1 MPRAFRPGRLGTA
14 VAALVL
20 ALSACGGSAE
30 DPAGAG
36 APGVTDEPC
45 PNAVDKS
52 KGCIYLGVISDLTS
66 GPFHLLGAPTTK
78 AQQAFWR
85 RVNQQGGIAGY
96 EIDVTRYVVDSK
108 YDVDTHQRLY
118 RQIRGRVLA
127 MAQTLGSSHTARIL
141 PELRADKMIAVPAS
155 WSSAWEFEDVIL
167 ESGVNYCFESMN
179 AVDYAVD
186 SWRADSVMVVHFDN
200 DYGKDAVA
208 GARAAAQRRKLSFK
222 TVATPP
228 GADKQA
234 AAVAEILAE
243 RPDAV
248 LLAVGPAE
256 VGGIVSQAVKQ
267 GYRGRFIGS
276 TPSWSRTLLELKDP
290 QAVTAIKQSFWKV
303 SPWKPYAADTPGHSA
318 MRAVLGLTGS
328 EPNDNYTS
336 GWVWSYPLKAV
347 IQRAAANGEL
357 TREGLLKAM
366 RQVTRIDYEGMLPAE
381 AGDFSGDP
389 DSAAFRGSLMS
400 VPDAK
405 ELTGIRITRDFFVGP
420 TAKGHR
426 LTAPCAPLQ

>member
-1 MPRAFRPGRLGTA
+1 M
-14 VAALVL
+14 L
-20 ALSACGGSAE
+20 ALSACGGPAE
-30 DPAGAG
+30 KAATAG

-45 PNAVDKS
+45 PNAVDDS
-52 KGCIYLGVISDLTS
+52 KGCIYLGVISDLSS
-66 GPFHLLGAPTTK
+66 GPFHTLGVPATK

-96 EIDVTRYVVDSK
+96 EIDVTRYVMDNK

-118 RQIRGRVLA
+118 RQIRGKVLA
-127 MAQTLGSSHTARIL
+127 LAQTLGSSHTARIL

-186 SWRADSVMVVHFDN
+186 AWGAGSLMVIHFDN
-200 DYGKDAVA
+200 DYGRDAVA
-208 GARAAAQRRKLSFK
+208 GARIAAQRRGLAFS
-222 TVATPP
+222 TIATSP
-228 GADKQA
+228 GAGRQA
-234 AAVAEILAE
+234 AAVAAILAR
-243 RPDAV
+243 RPQAV

-256 VGGIVSQAVKQ
+256 VGGIVPQAVKK

-276 TPSWSRTLLELKDP
+276 TPTWSKDLLELKDP
-290 QAVTAIKQSFWKV
+290 QAVAAIRRSFWKA
-303 SPWKPYAADTPGHSA
+303 SPWKPYAADTPGHTA
-318 MRAVLGLTGS
+318 MREGLGLTGS

-347 IQRAAANGEL
+347 IQRAAADGEL

-366 RQVTRIDYEGMLPAE
+366 RQVKRIDYEGMLPAE
-381 AGDFSGDP
+381 AGDLSGDP
-389 DSAAFRGSLMS
+389 DGAAFRGSLMS
-400 VPDAK
+400 VPDPK
-405 ELTGIRITRDFFVGP
+405 ELTGIRIIKDFFVGP

-426 LTAPCAPLQ
+426 LTAPCAPLR